1 MRRQPDKKHTY
12 KPLFLNT
19 LTPTAELQQ
28 DHWTEVIE
36 PSRGLFDLRLMEI
49 WRYRDLLLL
58 LVKRDFVATYKQTIL
73 GPVWFFLQPVL
84 TTLTF
89 TLIFGRI
96 AGLSTDGVPMMLFY
110 MAGITIWN
118 YFAECLNRTA
128 TVFKD
133 NAQVFGK
140 VYFPRLVMPLSIVVS
155 NLVKLGIQFLL
166 FLGFWTYFMV
176 TTDAVHPNWAVML
189 TPVLVLIMGGLGL
202 GFGMIISALTTKYR
216 DLVFLLTFGVQL
228 LMYATPVIY
237 PISQIGEEYR
247 WLIMANPMSSIIET
261 FRYGFTGSGTFSPG
275 ALGYSAA
282 FAAGVVALGTIV
294 FNKVERSFMDT
305 V

>member
-1 MRRQPDKKHTY
+1 MSTEQQITGHITADKET
-12 KPLFLNT
+12 
-19 LTPTAELQQ
+19 E
-28 DHWTEVIE
+28 WTEIIE
-36 PSRGLFDLRLMEI
+36 PQSYMFDLKLREV

-58 LVKRDFVATYKQTIL
+58 LVRRDFVATYKQTIL
-73 GPVWFFLQPVL
+73 GPVWFFLQPIL

-96 AGLSTDGVPMMLFY
+96 AGLSTDGLPMMLFY
-110 MAGITIWN
+110 MAGVTMWN

-133 NAQVFGK
+133 NASVFGK

-155 NLVKLGIQFLL
+155 NLVKLGIQFIL
-166 FLGFWTYFMV
+166 FLGFWGFYLAAGANV
-176 TTDAVHPNWAVML
+176 QPNAAL
-189 TPVLVLIMGGLGL
+189 LLFPVLILLMGGLGL
-202 GFGMIISALTTKYR
+202 GFGMIISAMTTKYR

-237 PISQIGEEYR
+237 PLSTIGEKYK
-247 WLIMANPMSSIIET
+247 WLILANPMSSIIET
-261 FRYGFTGSGTFSPG
+261 FRYGFLGTGTFNWG
-275 ALGYSAA
+275 YLAYSAG
-282 FAAGVVALGTIV
+282 FTVVVLLLGTVI
-294 FNKVERSFMDT
+294 FNRVEKSFMDT